1 MLPGAEGGA
10 MTIHRLPVPAATPLH
25 RWGSREIGEF
35 SRTAPRSGT
44 LPEPGIH
51 RHRLILEVPF
61 MNIPSTAGAD
71 EWAGTAPC
79 SHRRDAGLRPGDAA
93 VRLGDLDPDR
103 RRILRLLAG
112 LDARR
117 LPDGTILRMCVN
129 RRRLR
134 ASAEAMQ
141 ALHRLG
147 LVNGAGSRDAWGT
160 GNTPDSSWWWLSSA
174 GLRLVTAGAS
184 AEGSMMCA
192 SPP

>member
-1 MLPGAEGGA
+1 
-10 MTIHRLPVPAATPLH
+10 
-25 RWGSREIGEF
+25 
-35 SRTAPRSGT
+35 
-44 LPEPGIH
+44 
-51 RHRLILEVPF
+51 

-79 SHRRDAGLRPGDAA
+79 NHRRDAGLRPADAA
-93 VRLGDLDPDR
+93 VRFADLDTNQ

-117 LPDGTILRMCVN
+117 LPDGTMLRMCVN
-129 RRRLR
+129 RRRLK

-174 GLRLVTAGAS
+174 GLALVQSIAAHH
-184 AEGSMMCA
+184 AV
-192 SPP
+192 